1 MPKKSKPSAS
11 NSQKNTKRKRGAPK
25 GNKNNLQHGFYSKL
39 FSADENTRLDT
50 VDTKELESEISLLKV
65 MIDRLTKQLDTES
78 DYWLTDNLGNKRR
91 DDHYIAQLNTLS
103 HMTTSLATLKRTQ
116 YLIQGRAGK
125 ITDAIEEAMEE
136 LRLEMGI

>member
-1 MPKKSKPSAS
+1 
-11 NSQKNTKRKRGAPK
+11 
-25 GNKNNLQHGFYSKL
+25 
-39 FSADENTRLDT
+39 
-50 VDTKELESEISLLKV
+50 

-78 DYWLTDNLGNKRR
+78 DYWLTDNLGNQRR